1 MTPKQFGTNVL
12 GTVIIGLL
20 ASIFGA
26 VSTHWWSGALLGL
39 GLVLTFTFISQSVLH
54 RLHGRIGNTAVSW
67 YFFDVLLQ
75 TVLMVSLFWGFATVF
90 GVHVVGIVSAS
101 ICAALVYILNCRE
114 TLKEFFAMLG
124 MWLATRR

>member
-12 GTVIIGLL
+12 GTIIIGLL

-26 VSTHWWSGALLGL
+26 ISTHWWSGALLGL
-39 GLVLTFTFISQSVLH
+39 GLALTFTFISQRGLQ
-54 RLHGRIGNTAVSW
+54 RLHGRIGNSAVTW
-67 YFFDVLLQ
+67 YFFDLLLQ
-75 TVLMVSLFWGFATVF
+75 TVLMAGLFWGFAAVF
-90 GVHVVGIVSAS
+90 GVHVVGTVSAS

-114 TLKEFFAMLG
+114 ALKEFFAMLG